1 MVSWACKQR
10 ERSGVSD
17 ARWGRRQ
24 ADRPKDELELCGK
37 TLSCIEN
44 QLDNAHEYHEID
56 GPVVWVAGGYVA
68 AGLKVEGSV
77 RGKKMR
83 VAAPRH
89 DRVPH
94 LRSCA
99 SLSEVPSDQ
108 NLTETRSNGKTR
120 NN

>member
-1 MVSWACKQR
+1 M
-10 ERSGVSD
+10 
-17 ARWGRRQ
+17 
-24 ADRPKDELELCGK
+24 
-37 TLSCIEN
+37 
-44 QLDNAHEYHEID
+44 D
-56 GPVVWVAGGYVA
+56 GPVVWVAGGCVA

-99 SLSEVPSDQ
+99 SLFEVPSDQ
-108 NLTETRSNGKTR
+108 NLTETRSNRKIR